1 MAKQFAIEKYVEQK
15 NAWSK
20 IFGQQPLSLANARD
34 AQKIAEMLDS
44 DLSPENLS
52 CDGEVRGQAL
62 QTKRNFLVRAASEL
76 KALYPQVKMYEAE
89 GWL

>member
-1 MAKQFAIEKYVEQK
+1 MSKRFAIEKYVEQK
-15 NAWSK
+15 NAWRK
-20 IFGQQPLSLANARD
+20 IFSEQPLTLMSARD

-44 DLSPENLS
+44 DLSPENLT

>member
-15 NAWSK
+15 NAWGK
-20 IFGQQPLSLANARD
+20 IFGGKTLSLASAAD
-34 AQKIAEMLDS
+34 AQKIADMLDS

-76 KALYPQVKMYEAE
+76 KALYPAVTMYEAE